1 MKATKIKYRQID
13 KLPGHPLDDML
24 RLERIPHSW
33 CSGCGIG
40 RTMSLY
46 LQALKESD
54 IDLQKV
60 VTVCGIGCTGRASG
74 YIKTDGFH
82 TTHGR
87 AIPFAHGVQSTNPD
101 LIVNVFTGDGDL
113 FSIGGNHFI
122 HGARRNLNINIICI
136 NNHIYAL
143 TGGQV
148 APTTFT
154 GARTTTTRSGGTIRP
169 FNLVSLAKGSR
180 APYVARFPAN
190 RNALV
195 IRSFKRA
202 FEIPGFTFNEIISPC
217 PTVFGQLN
225 KLSILDYWDQLKK
238 TSKPITEEQRL
249 RPSLAPV
256 LFGPNGYESIPYGV
270 FVDEYK
276 EKNQNE

>member
-1 MKATKIKYRQID
+1 MANNQIKYKQVD

-24 RLERIPHSW
+24 RTERIPTGW

-40 RTMSLY
+40 RTLTYY
-46 LQALKESD
+46 LEALKEAN
-54 IDLQKV
+54 INLQKV
-60 VTVCGIGCTGRASG
+60 VTVSGIGCTGRASG
-74 YIKTDGFH
+74 YVKTDGFH

-87 AIPFAHGVQSTNPD
+87 AIPFAHGVKSTNPE

-122 HGARRNLNINIICI
+122 HGARRNLDINIICL

-169 FNLVSLAKGSR
+169 FNLVALAKGSG
-180 APYVARFPAN
+180 ATYVARYPAN
-190 RNALV
+190 RGPLV
-195 IRSFKRA
+195 MRSLKRA

-217 PTVFGQLN
+217 PTVFGRLN
-225 KLSILDYWDQLKK
+225 KLPIIEYWNQLKK
-238 TSKPITEEQRL
+238 VSKPITEEQRDH
-249 RPSLAPV
+249 PSLAPIN
-256 LFGPNGYESIPYGV
+256 FGPQGYEQVPYGV
-270 FVDEYK
+270 FVDDYK
-276 EKNQNE
+276 EEESK